1 LKENKMKTNEAIVY
15 FGGIKS
21 LAKALDIWP
30 HPIYR
35 WKENPP
41 ILRQYQ
47 IERLTD
53 GELKAE

>member
-1 LKENKMKTNEAIVY
+1 MKTNEAIVY

>member
-1 LKENKMKTNEAIVY
+1 MTTKEAIEY
-15 FGGIKS
+15 FGSIKK
-21 LAKALDIWP
+21 LADALGIWP

-41 ILRQYQ
+41 KLRQFE

-53 GELKAE
+53 GELKADG